1 MYDYDYL
8 AHFGIKGMRWG
19 VRKSRDKKR
28 RGFRKQYTKE
38 EVLASKNP
46 KVVYKN
52 MDLLTD
58 DELRKKLNRM
68 QLENNMYNYAH
79 PSKSVRK
86 QVRQSFAN
94 EFVKSLAKPA
104 GAVAAS
110 VLLVYGYKLVN
121 GKFPSSTPQAK
132 KGESVVKA
140 ILNGAVD
147 STVSKMIGGTTS
159 KKGAEAVKNVVAS
172 VAKPGEAR
180 KVLPK

>member
-28 RGFRKQYTKE
+28 RGFGRQYTKE

-68 QLENNMYNYAH
+68 QLESNMYNYSH
-79 PSKSVRK
+79 PGKNARN
-86 QVRQSFAN
+86 QVKQSFTN

-104 GAVAAS
+104 GTVAAS
-110 VLLVYGYKLVN
+110 VLLIYGYKAVT
-121 GKFPSSTPQAK
+121 GSFPSSTPQAK
-132 KGESVVKA
+132 HGESVAKA
-140 ILNGAVD
+140 IMNNAINNTVANMTGGVKKQTSVGNVAVD
-147 STVSKMIGGTTS
+147 AAFRAAWGK
-159 KKGAEAVKNVVAS
+159 
-172 VAKPGEAR
+172 
-180 KVLPK
+180 

>member
-52 MDLLTD
+52 MDLLSD

-68 QLENNMYNYAH
+68 QLESNMYNYSH
-79 PSKSVRK
+79 PGRNARK
-86 QVRQSFAN
+86 QVQQSFTN

-104 GAVAAS
+104 GTLAAS
-110 VLLVYGYKLVN
+110 VLLVYGYKAVT

-132 KGESVVKA
+132 KGESVAKA
-140 ILNGAVD
+140 IMNNAFNNTVSNLTGGGKKQSAGVNIGDVAVD
-147 STVSKMIGGTTS
+147 AAFKAAWG
-159 KKGAEAVKNVVAS
+159 K
-172 VAKPGEAR
+172 
-180 KVLPK
+180 